1 MTRPI
6 VTVTLNPAID
16 RTVWVDELVL
26 GTTHRTADMRATF
39 GGKGINVARVVARIG
54 APVVA
59 LGLAGEDQATP
70 IERYL
75 ESLGVSSRFIRT
87 PGETRTNL
95 KVIEQATGRLTEIN
109 GSGPEVSSDHVDAL
123 ERELVSVVEGQRA
136 AAVVFA
142 GSLPQGVD
150 ASVYAR
156 WTEILRRAW
165 PSLRVLADTSD
176 EALQRITRA
185 GPFFLKPNRVEAA
198 ALTRRRIENT
208 QDATE
213 AAREIIRQGARGVL
227 VSLGSVGA
235 VAAWGT
241 EVETLPSSHI
251 EVPPGQLQTTVG
263 AGDAM
268 VARIAVELAKLDGA
282 EVGPQAFRDMC
293 RLAVAEAEAQIGG
306 MVLSR
311 EQLGPTGP
319 PYPPI
324 TPADDGRQGVVPMV
338 DG

>member
-6 VTVTLNPAID
+6 VTLTLNPAID
-16 RTVWVDELVL
+16 RTVWVDELVP
-26 GTTHRTADMRATF
+26 GTTHRTADMHATF

-75 ESLGVSSRFIRT
+75 DSLGVPSRFIRT

-109 GSGPEVSSDHVDAL
+109 GSGPEVSTDQVDEL
-123 ERELVSVVEGQRA
+123 ERELLSVVEGRRA

-142 GSLPQGVD
+142 GSLPRGVD

-156 WTEILRRAW
+156 WTEILRGAW
-165 PSLRVLADTSD
+165 PNLRVLADTSD
-176 EALQRITRA
+176 EALERITRA

-198 ALTRRRIENT
+198 ALTGRRIET
-208 QDATE
+208 AEDAQV

-227 VSLGSVGA
+227 VSLGSAGS
-235 VAAWGT
+235 VAAWGA
-241 EVETLPSSHI
+241 EVEVLSPNQI

-282 EVGPQAFRDMC
+282 HVGPKAFFAMC
-293 RLAVAEAEAQIGG
+293 RLAAAEAEAQIGG
-306 MVLSR
+306 VVLSR
-311 EQLGPTGP
+311 EPLGPTASG
-319 PYPPI
+319 YSPI
-324 TPADDGRQGVVPMV
+324 TPPDDGRQGVVPMV